1 MSDSPAN
8 PTADAAVP
16 PRTVSDQMLW
26 RIASGALVVLALVFG
41 LAVGGEKTQEAAVAQ
56 MAYQGL
62 EELAPLA
69 GLRDESNNR
78 IGDPLDVVVVQDSGP
93 GFTGDAVRAAVN
105 NHPDFSEG
113 DSRHLL
119 RIEVVR
125 DSAHHALALHLWRQG
140 WELRTPDPVRL
151 IIAPWIA
158 LVSAVVGLGVAFW
171 RRNLSLGAL
180 AAGLS
185 AQLTLALFPWPKTFT
200 PRYGLAERVARGP
213 LVTRVQSLV
222 AIPDELVLPGAAAVI
237 VFCLVLVAFDHKR
250 SKDKESSIDLGT
262 ASLTAVF
269 GAAGVLLWLEA
280 AGRSG
285 FFASLAT
292 VTGVLAALALAGAYL
307 PVVRDAIARWRA
319 SRA

>member
-1 MSDSPAN
+1 MSDTAPR
-8 PTADAAVP
+8 PTPGPSLVAH
-16 PRTVSDQMLW
+16 RTLW

-41 LAVGGEKTQEAAVAQ
+41 IAVGTERTRETAVAQ

-69 GLRDESNNR
+69 GLRDDSGAR
-78 IGDPLDVVVVQDSGP
+78 LGDPLPVVVVQDSGP
-93 GFTGDAVRAAVN
+93 GFTGDAVRSAVA
-105 NHPDFSEG
+105 NHPDFVEG

-119 RIEVVR
+119 RIELVR
-125 DSAHHALALHLWRQG
+125 DGRHHALALHLWRQG

-158 LVSAVVGLGVAFW
+158 VIAAILGLAVSFW

-180 AAGLS
+180 TAGLG
-185 AQLTLALFPWPKTFT
+185 AQIALASMPWPATFT
-200 PRYGLAERVARGP
+200 PRLGFAQRVARGP

-222 AIPDELVLPGAAAVI
+222 AIPDRLLLPVAAAIV

-250 SKDKESSIDLGT
+250 SKDKDGAIGLGT

-280 AGRSG
+280 AGRCG
-285 FFASLAT
+285 FLAMLSTAS
-292 VTGVLAALALAGAYL
+292 GVLAALALAGAYL
-307 PVVRDAIARWRA
+307 PVVRDALARWRA
-319 SRA
+319 SRV